1 MRVSVTLVLMCCV
14 VLLGGCSNPRS
25 LVAGQ
30 STIDDVRAR
39 AGKPTDTRVDRN
51 GDQLWEYAGGPEGRE
66 TYLVRIGA
74 DGKVKV
80 VTQLLTDDQL
90 AKVVPGKTTKTEV
103 RDLLGRPT
111 EEIEYRSGLAW
122 SWRYLRNDVSPGY
135 LVVRFN
141 PDGTVYERIAI
152 IDPSGDSRE
161 N

>member
-51 GDQLWEYAGGPEGRE
+51 GDQLWEYASGPEGRE

-74 DGKVKV
+74 DGKVKE

-90 AKVVPGKTTKTEV
+90 AKVVPGKMTKADV
-103 RDLLGRPT
+103 RNLLGRPLDET
-111 EEIEYRSGLAW
+111 IYLSGLTW
-122 SWRYLRNDVSPGY
+122 SWRYARNGVQPGY
-135 LVVRFN
+135 LVVTFN
-141 PDGTVYERIAI
+141 PDDTVKDTIAI
-152 IDPSGDSRE
+152 IDPSGDSRD